1 MGSSTKRR
9 QTMLKLERE
18 RKLRE
23 KRALKQEKKAEK
35 KLAALNGG
43 DVTESNLDGDESTL
57 DAPVVADEPGF

>member
-9 QTMLKLERE
+9 QTMLKLDRE

-43 DVTESNLDGDESTL
+43 DVTENNLDGDESTL